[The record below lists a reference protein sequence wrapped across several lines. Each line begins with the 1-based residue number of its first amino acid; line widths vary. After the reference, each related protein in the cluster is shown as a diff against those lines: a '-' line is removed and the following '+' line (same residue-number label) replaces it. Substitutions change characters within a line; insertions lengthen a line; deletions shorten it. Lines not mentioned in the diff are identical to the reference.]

1 MNRKKNLIY
10 ISIFV
15 LIIISILTIIL
26 INESFQNSTYHKKS
40 LIKSN
45 FNLIDQNSKI
55 VTNEDFYGKF
65 TLIFFGFTFC
75 PDVCPNTLN
84 KISIAYDLLQEDIKK
99 SLKVIF
105 ITVDPERDNFS
116 IMNKYVSAFNKEFIG
131 LTGSE
136 KRIKQAADSM
146 GVYFK
151 KNVTNDRTN
160 EYLIDHSSIK
170 FLMDKKGSYLAHF
183 SRDLSAE
190 ELSKRI
196 SEKIKNYE

>member
-15 LIIISILTIIL
+15 LIIISILSIIL

-105 ITVDPERDNFS
+105 ITVDPERDNFR

-151 KNVTNDRTN
+151 KNVINDTTN

>member
-1 MNRKKNLIY
+1 
-10 ISIFV
+10 
-15 LIIISILTIIL
+15 
-26 INESFQNSTYHKKS
+26 
-40 LIKSN
+40 
-45 FNLIDQNSKI
+45 
-55 VTNEDFYGKF
+55 
-65 TLIFFGFTFC
+65 
-75 PDVCPNTLN
+75 
-84 KISIAYDLLQEDIKK
+84 
-99 SLKVIF
+99 
-105 ITVDPERDNFS
+105 
-116 IMNKYVSAFNKEFIG
+116 
-131 LTGSE
+131 
-136 KRIKQAADSM
+136 M

>member
-15 LIIISILTIIL
+15 LIIISILSIIL

-116 IMNKYVSAFNKEFIG
+116 IMNKYVSAFNK
-131 LTGSE
+131 
-136 KRIKQAADSM
+136 
-146 GVYFK
+146 
-151 KNVTNDRTN
+151 
-160 EYLIDHSSIK
+160 
-170 FLMDKKGSYLAHF
+170 
-183 SRDLSAE
+183 
-190 ELSKRI
+190 
-196 SEKIKNYE
+196 

>member
-15 LIIISILTIIL
+15 LIIISILSIIL

-196 SEKIKNYE
+196 SEKIKN